1 MEVILSQDI
10 KAIGKAGD
18 VVKVKDGF
26 ARNYLLPR
34 KAAYLATPANLKK
47 IEQQKVKRAAQEQEE
62 QTKAQETAEKISK
75 VSCNVSVEVN
85 DLEKL
90 YGSVTQADIIK
101 SLAQEGYEVDKND
114 VLLDKPIEELGIYEV
129 NVRLHPKVI
138 AKVRVWV
145 TKK

>member
-1 MEVILSQDI
+1 MEVILSQDV
-10 KAIGKAGD
+10 KAVGKAGD

-34 KAAYLATPANLKK
+34 KFAYLATANNVKK
-47 IEQQKVKRAAQEQEE
+47 IEQEKVKRAAQEE
-62 QTKAQETAEKISK
+62 QTQIKAQELAEKISK

-90 YGSVTQADIIK
+90 YGSVSQTDIVK
-101 SLAQEGYEVDKND
+101 ALSQEGYEVDKND
-114 VLLDKPIEELGIYEV
+114 VLLDKSIEELGIYEV
-129 NVRLHPKVI
+129 GIRLHPKVT

>member
-1 MEVILSQDI
+1 MEVILSQDV
-10 KAIGKAGD
+10 KALGKAGD
-18 VVKVKDGF
+18 VVKVKAGF

-34 KAAYLATPANLKK
+34 KVAYPATPTNVKK
-47 IEQQKVKRAAQEQEE
+47 IEQERVKKAAQQEE
-62 QTKAQETAEKISK
+62 EQVKAQETAEKIAK

-90 YGSVTQADIIK
+90 YGSVTQTDIVK
-101 SLAQEGYEVDKND
+101 SLAQEGYEIDKND
-114 VLLDKPIEELGIYEV
+114 VLLDKPIEELGIYEIG
-129 NVRLHPKVI
+129 VRLHPNVT